1 MNEYFWIKKEKL
13 DVEKLSPE
21 YKSTIEFINNNLV
34 CSAKKNINN
43 ISNICSGIGDL
54 LLYKNNYP
62 NNKVFWNIK
71 HLLDY
76 KPFPDNLKNI
86 RFNIELLLKLF
97 NKENIEIF
105 YNSKVKINSPHLSTL
120 CFQPNLINHFNISI
134 PIYTFK
140 YIIIH
145 TKLRFGFNQN
155 EIFINNIK
163 IKLKDFFSNLKTE
176 YKIIILGERKID
188 NNSATKA
195 LPTITTIYDECL
207 LLKNNND
214 VIDLTEE
221 VMYNTP
227 EMSRFERDLRIIHN
241 AEFNIG
247 IGHGGQF
254 CFNLLFSKKSIYY
267 CPPGLI
273 NFEIENPNIE
283 IITNIDSFIHQC
295 EQNMS

>member
-1 MNEYFWIKKEKL
+1 MKTSCWSSCEKIDIKSLTSES
-13 DVEKLSPE
+13 LS
-21 YKSTIEFINNNLV
+21 
-34 CSAKKNINN
+34 NINYIN
-43 ISNICSGIGDL
+43 RYIDPKYTGSVSNIASGIGDIL
-54 LLYKNNYP
+54 INKNNYP
-62 NNKVFWNIK
+62 NNEVFWNIK

-97 NKENIEIF
+97 GKENIKVF
-105 YNSKVKINSPHLSTL
+105 YNNKVNIKQPSLSKL
-120 CFQPNLINHFNISI
+120 CFQPNLINHFNISL
-134 PIYTFK
+134 PTYSFK

-145 TKLRFGFNQN
+145 TKLRFGFNDSKS
-155 EIFINNIK
+155 FILNIK
-163 IKLKDFFSNLKTE
+163 TKLKKFFSNFKSE
-176 YKIIILGERKID
+176 YKILVLGERKID
-188 NNSATKA
+188 VNSATKA

-207 LLKNNND
+207 LLNNNND
-214 VIDLTEE
+214 VIDLTEDK
-221 VMYNTP
+221 MYNTP
-227 EMSRFERDLRIIHN
+227 EMSRFERDLGLIHN

-254 CFNLLFSKKSIYY
+254 CFNLFFSKKSIYY

-273 NFEIENPNIE
+273 NFEIENPNIK

>member
-1 MNEYFWIKKEKL
+1 MKTSCWSSCEKIDIKSLTSES
-13 DVEKLSPE
+13 LS
-21 YKSTIEFINNNLV
+21 
-34 CSAKKNINN
+34 NINYIN
-43 ISNICSGIGDL
+43 RYIDPKYTGSVSNIASGIGDIL
-54 LLYKNNYP
+54 INKNNYP
-62 NNKVFWNIK
+62 NNEVFWNIK

-97 NKENIEIF
+97 GKENIKVF
-105 YNSKVKINSPHLSTL
+105 YNNKVNIKQPSLSKL
-120 CFQPNLINHFNISI
+120 CFQPNLINHFNISL
-134 PIYTFK
+134 PTYSFK

-145 TKLRFGFNQN
+145 TKLRFGFNDSKS
-155 EIFINNIK
+155 FILNIK
-163 IKLKDFFSNLKTE
+163 TKLKKFFSNFKSE
-176 YKIIILGERKID
+176 YKILVLGERKID
-188 NNSATKA
+188 VNSATKA

-207 LLKNNND
+207 LLNNNND
-214 VIDLTEE
+214 VIDLTEDK
-221 VMYNTP
+221 MYNTP
-227 EMSRFERDLRIIHN
+227 EMSRFEKDLGLIHN

-254 CFNLLFSKKSIYY
+254 CFNLFFSKKSIYY

-273 NFEIENPNIE
+273 NFEIENPNIK